1 WAIAGAVGLG
11 AAMLATW
18 FGASWF
24 QRYQRELRDHEL
36 VAKER
41 QWNEYQQTRSKEQFE
56 KLLTDG
62 PSNWP
67 MPAEET
73 FAFQNGLHDL
83 QVRKNRASL
92 RNDAAEIE
100 AIDAEIK
107 RAEPLLRRLQTE
119 LSQSEL
125 LGLQLP
131 AVHAARSA
139 ANRAKSLNNLKQL
152 SL

>member
-1 WAIAGAVGLG
+1 
-11 AAMLATW
+11 
-18 FGASWF
+18 
-24 QRYQRELRDHEL
+24 
-36 VAKER
+36 
-41 QWNEYQQTRSKEQFE
+41 NEYQQTRSKEQFE

-125 LGLQLP
+125 LGLQPP

-152 SL
+152 SLAMHNHASAYNFLPQHAIYSKDGKPLLSWRVALLPFLQE